1 MRTKPSVSPLRWGAA
16 VFASLLLLACGSSE
30 DTALPGGLGTA
41 DAAGDDAARTLD
53 GYADV
58 IRPSLDPGTGGTG
71 STDRGSTP
79 GVDPGPA
86 GVDTT
91 GSSAP
96 PRIVV
101 VSRTYREGGA
111 RADYWD
117 LLELTVEGEVKVV
130 GPPFEMGRASSG
142 RVVFVAGGV
151 GAAALDEGGL
161 GVFRISADGKPHVLR
176 DGYKPD
182 FYAGS
187 VAPALDGKTIWVID
201 SEWENLGGGI
211 HGVTVD
217 AQDKLGYLGRLLAAK
232 LPYALARVPGPYERV
247 LLAAKEME
255 GSGAGV
261 EAMLLDWTD
270 QPRLLSATDAFGD
283 DEAIM
288 TDVAMTRDGQ
298 YALICDNNAFSGLPN
313 RVAVVELQDDKL
325 RPVQVLQPIPDPVG
339 IVSSPRGDLFLV
351 ASGFENALFQIAYRP
366 ENPTEPFVL
375 LGELT
380 YNGGKPQL
388 PGAPVSVQGGPHE
401 GMVLVP
407 EVQGIRVLRFD
418 EAGGVEDLGARAA
431 ERQGFW
437 KNLGSVGVLPA
448 PSS

>member
-1 MRTKPSVSPLRWGAA
+1 M
-16 VFASLLLLACGSSE
+16 
-30 DTALPGGLGTA
+30 
-41 DAAGDDAARTLD
+41 
-53 GYADV
+53 
-58 IRPSLDPGTGGTG
+58 
-71 STDRGSTP
+71 
-79 GVDPGPA
+79 
-86 GVDTT
+86 
-91 GSSAP
+91 
-96 PRIVV
+96 
-101 VSRTYREGGA
+101 
-111 RADYWD
+111 
-117 LLELTVEGEVKVV
+117 
-130 GPPFEMGRASSG
+130 
-142 RVVFVAGGV
+142 
-151 GAAALDEGGL
+151 
-161 GVFRISADGKPHVLR
+161 
-176 DGYKPD
+176 
-182 FYAGS
+182 
-187 VAPALDGKTIWVID
+187 
-201 SEWENLGGGI
+201 
-211 HGVTVD
+211 
-217 AQDKLGYLGRLLAAK
+217 
-232 LPYALARVPGPYERV
+232 
-247 LLAAKEME
+247 
-255 GSGAGV
+255 